1 MTEVQ
6 TSRVESI
13 DRALR
18 LLMAMAKAPA
28 DGFALGELAERAG
41 IAKPTCFRALAT
53 MRLRGFVVQDV
64 RNGHYRLGPEA
75 ATLGRAF
82 AAAGHRG

>member
-1 MTEVQ
+1 MAEIQ

-18 LLMAMAKAPA
+18 LLMAMAQAPA
-28 DGFALGELAERAG
+28 DGFALGELSSRAEM
-41 IAKPTCFRALAT
+41 AKPTCFRALAT
-53 MRLRGFVVQDV
+53 MRMRGFVVQDA
-64 RNGHYRLGPEA
+64 RNGHYRLGPMA

-82 AAAGHRG
+82 STADRRG